1 MIKCNKGNRRFF
13 MRKSIFLTLVLSL
26 CVVDFC
32 AFAATSRRAATT
44 NAATARSSAPVAA
57 RAAKAVAVPQK
68 TASTTKPGVTARAA
82 TQKVLNMGTK
92 VSTATANTAVDEDC
106 QNAYYGCMDAF
117 CMLDNAAGGR
127 CQCSDR
133 ISELN
138 EALDEILKLDEQS
151 VRIATEGVERVQ
163 MGDYAD
169 QITSR
174 AKSIETEFSTSTN
187 SAKANSTSQK
197 RLDLTSL
204 LTTNIFDVAT
214 DDDDLF
220 VADVAYNDIADK
232 TGDAL
237 QNAAAKVCV
246 ERIPSAC
253 KNSSTLLQM
262 AYVQKV
268 RSDCIAFE
276 NALKQQKMASQQ
288 KLLTAQKA
296 VREAV
301 LTDVREKNKY
311 ETTGECAVAF
321 DRCMQTTA
329 GCKSD
334 YTGCVTLAASENV
347 RNNKSGP
354 AAKQTT
360 IKGVVS
366 GADITLAASTMEQL
380 LAKKEICASVT
391 RQCVNANRN
400 DAVWN
405 LYLRNV
411 APVLKSAELIAEQ
424 DLRSN
429 CLPAAAECFK
439 NACRAQFLE
448 DEESYDMCLSN
459 PSYYKNACKVQLEPC
474 LEMSGGSFDKP
485 EASSLWNSLVAML
498 NAMKVDACTQQVKSC
513 ITKRCGD
520 DYLECIGLDTYS
532 IGKLCLTDELT
543 ACMTATD
550 PKDGTPYYKDE
561 DAIREYVAQ
570 VAQGLALQIDNAL
583 AVACQNAADEAMINV
598 CGDTENCDGIE
609 LDLNAMK
616 NVMKV
621 QACSINADGTGT
633 CLPDVTQFSEDEV
646 YSLDYSSK
654 TEDAKLVR
662 KSNQYGVYAKLLNQP
677 DISNIVFGSENE
689 KFYAQNVANGVND
702 NGAATSVNDFSQK
715 STDATAAILQGVFD
729 RLMGQIESDPKVI
742 YCKTGREVQGFKA
755 GEKFGTR
762 GGKNARFPE
771 LTDKY
776 KYVVAQGLLS
786 SMYEEMSKIQ
796 EDFDEDIS
804 EMDKSIAKRVA
815 EIAKKRGDNVEVVID
830 GQNEKTCA
838 AKTPSKDNGIIYRFG
853 GYDDEV
859 SRLIITS
866 SYDSQNNVCTVT
878 KKLEVCV
885 RTYWSGYHGK
895 RVCESSGWQE
905 SETTREEI
913 PMSKVQ

>member
-1 MIKCNKGNRRFF
+1 
-13 MRKSIFLTLVLSL
+13 MRKSMFLMVVLAL
-26 CVVDFC
+26 CVFDAS
-32 AFAATSRRAATT
+32 AFAAVGRNARGTGSVTVSPAQETS
-44 NAATARSSAPVAA
+44 VAA
-57 RAAKAVAVPQK
+57 RVASRQRVVNV
-68 TASTTKPGVTARAA
+68 STSGQSGTLSESKGVTARAA
-82 TQKVLNMGTK
+82 TKKALSMGTK
-92 VSTATANTAVDEDC
+92 VAEAKGNIAVDPDC
-106 QNAYYGCMDAF
+106 QDAYYGCMDAF

-127 CQCSDR
+127 CQCSDKVT
-133 ISELN
+133 ELN
-138 EALDEILKLDEQS
+138 VVLDEILRIDEQS
-151 VRIATEGVERVQ
+151 ARIASEGVEQVQ
-163 MGDYAD
+163 MGEFAD
-169 QITSR
+169 QINQRAQSIESDIANGNT
-174 AKSIETEFSTSTN
+174 AKSSSGGTSAGT
-187 SAKANSTSQK
+187 
-197 RLDLTSL
+197 RVLDLSMFSNDSL
-204 LTTNIFDVAT
+204 FGNDEYIEDTVFNDDV
-214 DDDDLF
+214 
-220 VADVAYNDIADK
+220 NGIANMS
-232 TGDAL
+232 GDNL
-237 QNAAAKVCV
+237 HNAAAKLCIAQ
-246 ERIPSAC
+246 IPDKC
-253 KNSSTLLQM
+253 KNTLTLLQM
-262 AYVQKV
+262 AYTQKV
-268 RSDCIAFE
+268 KSDCIGYE

-288 KLLTAQKA
+288 KLLAAQKA
-296 VREAV
+296 VRDAV

-311 ETTGECAVAF
+311 ATVGDCAVAF
-321 DRCMQTTA
+321 ARCMQTTA
-329 GCKSD
+329 ECGSD
-334 YTGCVTLAASENV
+334 YTGCVTLAAAENV
-347 RNNKSGP
+347 RNSKAGP
-354 AAKQTT
+354 KAKQTK

-366 GADITLAASTMEQL
+366 GADITLAASTMEAL

-391 RQCVNANRN
+391 RQCVNANKN
-400 DAVWN
+400 DAVWEVF
-405 LYLRNV
+405 LRNA
-411 APVLKSAELIAEQ
+411 APALKSAELIAEQ

-429 CLPAAAECFK
+429 CIPAAAECFK
-439 NACRAQFLE
+439 TACKAQFL
-448 DEESYDMCLSN
+448 DDDESYDMCLSS
-459 PSYYKNACKVQLEPC
+459 PATYKAYCKVQLEPC
-474 LEMSGGSFDKP
+474 LEATGGSYDKP
-485 EASSLWNSLVAML
+485 ENSSLWNGLVAML
-498 NAMKVDACTQQVKSC
+498 NAMKVDVCTKEVKDC
-513 ITKRCGD
+513 LKEQCGS
-520 DYLECIGLDTYS
+520 DYSECVGLDTYS
-532 IGKLCLTDELT
+532 IGNLCSVDKLT
-543 ACMTATD
+543 ACAS
-550 PKDGTPYYKDE
+550 DGKYADGKGGTNTE
-561 DAIREYVAQ
+561 AIREYVAQ

-583 AVACQNAADEAMINV
+583 AVACQNAADEAMIKV

-621 QACSINADGTGT
+621 QACSIKADGKGI

-755 GEKFGTR
+755 GEKFGAR
-762 GGKNARFPE
+762 GEKNARFPE

-804 EMDKSIAKRVA
+804 EMDESIAKRIA
-815 EIAKKRGDNVEVVID
+815 EIARKRGDNVEVVID

-885 RTYWSGYHGK
+885 RTYWSRYHGK